1 MTPPAAQEQDDSLAA
16 MIGGVADGRP
26 ATDLD
31 KAVLR
36 LRMVKEAK
44 DRGLSWAAI
53 GSVYG
58 LPGREM
64 KRDVHRLDE
73 RVQRE
78 LRLARNREACDPDLA

>member
-1 MTPPAAQEQDDSLAA
+1 MTPPAAQAQDDSLAA
-16 MIGGVADGRP
+16 MIGVVADGQP
-26 ATDLD
+26 ATALD

-58 LPGREM
+58 LSGREM
-64 KRDVHRLDE
+64 KRDIHHLDLK
-73 RVQRE
+73 VQRE
-78 LRLARNREACDPDLA
+78 IILARNRRG